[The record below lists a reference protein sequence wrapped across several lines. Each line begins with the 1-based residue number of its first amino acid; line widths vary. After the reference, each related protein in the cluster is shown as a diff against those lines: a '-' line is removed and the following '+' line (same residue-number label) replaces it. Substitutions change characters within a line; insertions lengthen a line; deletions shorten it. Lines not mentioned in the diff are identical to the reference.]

1 MSQIDVMEI
10 LKEHGAE
17 LRQRFGVRRLS
28 VFGSVA
34 RGEISKGSDVDLLVD
49 FEGTPDFDRYMDL
62 KFHLEDLLGRKV
74 DLATR
79 KSLRPQLKPRIEQE
93 AIDVA

>member
-1 MSQIDVMEI
+1 MSKPDVMSI
-10 LKEHGAE
+10 LKNHGPE
-17 LRQRFGVRRLS
+17 LRKRFGLRRLA

-34 RGEISKGSDVDLLVD
+34 RGEALTGSDVDLLVD

-74 DLATR
+74 DLATPGA
-79 KSLRPQLKPRIEQE
+79 LRPRLKPRIEQE
-93 AIDVA
+93 AVDVP